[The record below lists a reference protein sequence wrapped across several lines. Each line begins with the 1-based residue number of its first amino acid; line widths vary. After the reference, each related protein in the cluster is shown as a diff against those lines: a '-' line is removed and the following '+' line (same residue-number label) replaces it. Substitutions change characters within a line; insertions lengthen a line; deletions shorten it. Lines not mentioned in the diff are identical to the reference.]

1 MVECKEL
8 GLEVWSPDVMPR
20 EGLSIFFSELSCVG
34 KSGLWS
40 GQKGLDNLRESL
52 RVFSFVYLECLD
64 QEDLK

>member
-20 EGLSIFFSELSCVG
+20 EGRSIFFSELSCVG

-52 RVFSFVYLECLD
+52 RAF
-64 QEDLK
+64 